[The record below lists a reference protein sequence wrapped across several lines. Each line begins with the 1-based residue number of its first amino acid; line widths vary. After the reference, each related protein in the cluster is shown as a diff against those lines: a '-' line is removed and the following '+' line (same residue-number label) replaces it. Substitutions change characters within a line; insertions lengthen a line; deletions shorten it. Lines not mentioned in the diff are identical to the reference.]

1 MRVRRTIVALVFAM
15 VGLISIFVD
24 ATADA
29 ADYSFRVYTNNNA
42 LSIHYAG
49 LKAFKEGVDAKA
61 GGKID
66 TRLFHSGSLG
76 DDIATLQALQTGT
89 LDIGTVDTPITTVD
103 ELLGVFGLPYI
114 FRDRDHV
121 AKVMNG
127 PVGEMVAERLQKKG
141 LKVLA
146 YFEGGFRHITN
157 NVRPIVKPE
166 DLKGIKLRTPSSA
179 LRIKI
184 FKQYGAN
191 ASALPYPELYPA
203 LQTKVFDG
211 QENPAIEVKTAKFYE
226 VQKYLSFTG
235 HVYTV
240 SYLLMSDKVHA
251 KLPADLQ
258 KLLREAAQTAAKAT
272 VEVGIKGDAE
282 VAEFAKSKGMQVN
295 QADVKAFVDASKPIW
310 TEFAKEQGAEA
321 EKLIKMVADTQ

>member
-1 MRVRRTIVALVFAM
+1 MGMLR
-15 VGLISIFVD
+15 SIFTVG
-24 ATADA
+24 AAVLWFSVTPTAA
-29 ADYSFRVYTNNNA
+29 ADFNFRVYTNNNTQ
-42 LSIHYAG
+42 SIHYAG
-49 LKAFKEGVDAKA
+49 LTKFKEIADAKA

-66 TRLFHSGSLG
+66 VRLFHSGSLG
-76 DDIATLQALQTGT
+76 DDVTVMQALQTGT
-89 LDIGTVDTPITTVD
+89 LDIGTVDTPITTAD

-121 AKVMNG
+121 SKVMTG
-127 PVGEMVAERLQKKG
+127 PVGELIAERLQKKG

-146 YFEGGFRHITN
+146 YFEGGFRQITN

-166 DLKGIKLRTPSSA
+166 DLKGIKMRTPSSA

-184 FKQYGAN
+184 FKHYGAN
-191 ASALPYPELYPA
+191 ASALPFPELYPA

-211 QENPAIEVKTAKFYE
+211 QENPAIEVISGKFYE

-235 HVYTV
+235 HVYTI
-240 SYLLMSDKVHA
+240 SYFMMSDKVHA
-251 KLPADLQ
+251 KLPLDLQ

-272 VEVGIKGDAE
+272 VEAGIKGDAE

-295 QADVKAFVDASKPIW
+295 QADVKAFVEASKQIW
-310 TEFAKEQGAEA
+310 DDFAKEQGSEA
-321 EKLIKMVADTQ
+321 EKLIKMVTETK

>member
-1 MRVRRTIVALVFAM
+1 M
-15 VGLISIFVD
+15 
-24 ATADA
+24 
-29 ADYSFRVYTNNNA
+29 
-42 LSIHYAG
+42 
-49 LKAFKEGVDAKA
+49 
-61 GGKID
+61 
-66 TRLFHSGSLG
+66 
-76 DDIATLQALQTGT
+76 QALQTGT
-89 LDIGTVDTPITTVD
+89 LDIGTVDTPITTAD

-127 PVGEMVAERLQKKG
+127 PVGDLIAERLQKKG

-146 YFEGGFRHITN
+146 YFEGGFRQITN
-157 NVRPIVKPE
+157 NVRPIMKPE
-166 DLKGIKLRTPSSA
+166 DLKGIKMRTPASA

-203 LQTKVFDG
+203 HQTKVFDG
-211 QENPAIEVKTAKFYE
+211 QENPAIEVISSKFYE

-240 SYLLMSDKVHA
+240 SYFMMNDKIHA
-251 KLPADLQ
+251 KLPSDLQ
-258 KLLREAAQTAAKAT
+258 KLLREAALAATKAT
-272 VEVGIKGDAE
+272 VEAGIKGDAE

-295 QADVKAFVDASKPIW
+295 QADVKAFVEASKPIW
-310 TEFAKEQGAEA
+310 SEFAKEQVPLHAYPQA
-321 EKLIKMVADTQ
+321 YRKLANATIERLRPANFKLR